1 MNKYEIELH
10 ELLVFFEGAKFPD
23 LPFRLN
29 GYMTLVGV
37 EKFIEGE
44 ANQIRGYKG
53 SNVVHDSLMK
63 HLRELKEVVLKQ

>member
-1 MNKYEIELH
+1 MNKYEIELQ
-10 ELLVFFEGAKFPD
+10 ELLVFFEDAKFPD
-23 LPFRLN
+23 LPFKLN

-53 SNVVHDSLMK
+53 SDVVHDSLMK
-63 HLRELKEVVLKQ
+63 HLRELKEIVLKQ